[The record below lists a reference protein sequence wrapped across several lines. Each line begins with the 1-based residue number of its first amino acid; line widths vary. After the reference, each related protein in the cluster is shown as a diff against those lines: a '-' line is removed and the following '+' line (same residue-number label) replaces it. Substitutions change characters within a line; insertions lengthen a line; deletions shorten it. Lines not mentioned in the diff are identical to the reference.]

1 MSESDR
7 WLIPFGRDPR
17 PEDLFLATSYQEAF
31 ARLELIV
38 EYRYLGLLTGEVG
51 SGKSTLIRRLFN
63 AVDPLKYQPIYMNL
77 ADLKPR
83 DFYAELLFHAGE
95 RSPYSLAKAKRLWN
109 GLLEDRAAQNDRTFL
124 VVIDEAQT
132 LSEAMFTELRFAMS
146 HRLDSCSLFP
156 LILVAQ
162 SEIRHPLHLKK
173 NAALAQRIQ
182 LSFHLSGLSKEEV
195 IQYVRHRMRVAGVG
209 TPVFGEVA
217 LSMLHSATQG
227 IPRLINQFAGQAL
240 LEALTK
246 NLQVIDEN
254 MVGRVLADYDRQR
267 KPA

>member
-31 ARLELIV
+31 ARLELMV

-109 GLLEDRAAQNDRTFL
+109 GLLEERAAQNDRTFL

-132 LSEAMFTELRFAMS
+132 LSEAMFIELRFAMS

-162 SEIRHPLHLKK
+162 SEIRRPLNLKK

-182 LSFHLSGLSKEEV
+182 LSFHLSGLSKDEV
-195 IQYVRHRMRVAGVG
+195 AQYVRHRMSVAAVDS
-209 TPVFGEVA
+209 PVFAEGA
-217 LSMLHSATQG
+217 LSMLYSATQG

>member
-1 MSESDR
+1 MPDNDR
-7 WLIPFGRDPR
+7 WILPFGRDPR
-17 PEDLFLATSYQEAF
+17 PEDLFLANSYQEAF
-31 ARLELIV
+31 ARLELMV

-51 SGKSTLIRRLFN
+51 SGKSTLIRRLCS
-63 AVDPLKYQPIYMNL
+63 AVDPLKYQPVYINL

-83 DFYAELLFHAGE
+83 DFYAELLIHAGE
-95 RSPYSLAKAKRLWN
+95 RPPYSLTKAKRLWN
-109 GLLEDRAAQNDRTFL
+109 RLLEERTAQNDRVFL

-132 LSEAMFTELRFAMS
+132 LSDAMFTELRFAMN
-146 HRLDSCSLFP
+146 HRFDSCSLFP

-162 SEIRHPLHLKK
+162 SEIRRPLNLKT

-195 IQYVRHRMRVAGVG
+195 SQYVRHRMKAAGVE

-227 IPRLINQFAGQAL
+227 IPRLINQFAGQSL

-254 MVGRVLADYDRQR
+254 TVGRVLADYDRQR